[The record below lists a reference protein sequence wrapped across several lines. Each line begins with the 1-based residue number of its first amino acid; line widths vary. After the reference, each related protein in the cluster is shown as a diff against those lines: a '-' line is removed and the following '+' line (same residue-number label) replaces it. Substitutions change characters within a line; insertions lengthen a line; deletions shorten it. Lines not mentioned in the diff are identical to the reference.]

1 MNQIAMDRWAT
12 VKHIHQCALERNPSE
27 RAAFVDTSCGGDETL
42 RREVLSLLTYAT
54 EAESFL
60 ERPAIVAPTPPSATS
75 EASLVGRTVS
85 HYQVLSLLGAGGMG
99 EVYLAR
105 DPRLDR
111 TVALKILPGNLAA
124 DPDRMQR
131 FAREARAA
139 SALNHPNVA
148 TIYDVGESDGIHF
161 IVMEHVEGETI
172 ATRISRPLTPA
183 EVVDI
188 AVQAADALDVA
199 HAKGITH
206 RDIKPANLMLTRRG
220 QVKVL
225 DFGVAKMTAGDDGR
239 PGDWNVEPLTGVG
252 GIIGSAPY
260 MSPEQIA
267 GGDVDPR
274 SDVFGLGVVIYQM
287 ATRQLPFSG
296 ATRAEMT
303 ERILHAV
310 PEPLTRL
317 NPEIPLELE
326 RIAFKCLDKSADA
339 RYQSARELLTDLW
352 PLKRE
357 LDAKAARRAPDAEW
371 LAVHGQ
377 SGSTPGVAAIGAA
390 LGPGAPATDISRAS
404 QASELVARAWTHLR
418 SGSFFEVSHA
428 VSAFS
433 AATALD
439 PSYAAAH
446 AGLAL
451 AKVAQATL
459 RAVPLAEGFGDA
471 SAAALRALALDDHC
485 ADAHVALGQIMLH
498 REWDWLAAERC
509 FQRALAVNPNHPEA
523 YLHYGNLMEARGELD
538 RGLQLKLRGLECDQ
552 TSALAHV
559 HIALSFFEQRRYDDV
574 IVWTNKTLDR
584 DPEHLFA
591 RELLAGAYWK
601 KGDWERLLTEDLRRA
616 EARAPSEEAR
626 AALREICSEIL
637 DVYRRSGYAEAQ
649 RCILKHRQR
658 AGELLSAGQA
668 PKLLDSD
675 LGLVLHHAET
685 GDLDQAFEHLERSLD
700 ARDPALVHLAV
711 SPIWDS
717 LRPDPRFNKCLARM
731 KLQPVGL

>member
-1 MNQIAMDRWAT
+1 MNQVAMDRWAT
-12 VKHIHQCALERNPSE
+12 IKHIHQCALERDPSE
-27 RAAFVDTSCGGDETL
+27 RAAFVETSCGSDEAL

-60 ERPAIVAPTPPSATS
+60 ERPAAIDAPTSPSATS
-75 EASLVGRTVS
+75 EASLVGRTIS

-105 DPRLDR
+105 DSRLDR
-111 TVALKILPGNLAA
+111 TVALKVLPGDVATE
-124 DPDRMQR
+124 PDRMQR

-148 TIYDVGESDGIHF
+148 TIYDVGESDGINF

-172 ATRISRPLTPA
+172 AARISRPLTPA

-188 AVQAADALDVA
+188 AVQAADALDIA

-220 QVKVL
+220 HVKVL
-225 DFGVAKMTAGDDGR
+225 DFGVAKIAAGDEAR
-239 PGDWNVEPLTGVG
+239 PTGDWNVKSLTGVG

-274 SDVFGLGVVIYQM
+274 SDMFSLGVVIYQM
-287 ATRQLPFSG
+287 ATQQLPFSG

-310 PEPLTRL
+310 PESLTRL
-317 NPEIPLELE
+317 NSKMPLELE
-326 RIAFKCLDKSADA
+326 RITFKCLDKVANA
-339 RYQSARELLTDLW
+339 RYQSARELLSDLW

-357 LDAKAARRAPDAEW
+357 LDVKARRGTPDSVRVY
-371 LAVHGQ
+371 LDRSTGSP
-377 SGSTPGVAAIGAA
+377 SGAATITAIGSD
-390 LGPGAPATDISRAS
+390 APTTARSRAS
-404 QASELVARAWTHLR
+404 EASELIARGWAHLR

-433 AATALD
+433 AATVVD
-439 PSYAAAH
+439 PSDAAAH

-459 RAVPLAEGFGDA
+459 RAVPLAEGFDDA
-471 SAAALRALALDDHC
+471 RAAALRALALDDRC
-485 ADAHVALGQIMLH
+485 ADAQVALGQIMLH

-509 FQRALAVNPNHPEA
+509 FQRALALNPNHPEA
-523 YLHYGNLMEARGELD
+523 YLHYGNLMEALGELD

-559 HIALSFFEQRRYDDV
+559 MIALSFFEQRRYDDV

-626 AALREICSEIL
+626 VALREMCSEIL

-658 AGELLSAGQA
+658 AGELLSGGEA
-668 PKLLDSD
+668 PKLVDSD

-685 GDLDQAFEHLERSLD
+685 GDLDHAFEHLERSLD
-700 ARDPALVHLAV
+700 ARDPALIHLAV
-711 SPIWDS
+711 SPMWDS
-717 LRPDPRFNKCLARM
+717 LRGDPRFDQCLARM
-731 KLQPVGL
+731 KLRRP

>member
-12 VKHIHQCALERNPSE
+12 VKHIHQCALDKDPSE
-27 RAAFVDTSCGGDETL
+27 RAAFVDESCGGDETL
-42 RREVLSLLTYAT
+42 RREVQSLLMYAT

-60 ERPAIVAPTPPSATS
+60 ERPAIDVAPTRPSAPCET
-75 EASLVGRTVS
+75 ALVGRTVS

-111 TVALKILPGNLAA
+111 TVALKILPGDLAV

-131 FAREARAA
+131 FEREARAA

-172 ATRISRPLTPA
+172 AARIGRPLTPS
-183 EVVDI
+183 EVIDV

-206 RDIKPANLMLTRRG
+206 RDIKPANLMLTLRG
-220 QVKVL
+220 HVKVL
-225 DFGVAKMTAGDDGR
+225 DFGVAKMARGDEASPND
-239 PGDWNVEPLTGVG
+239 DWNVEPLTAVG
-252 GIIGSAPY
+252 SVVGSGPY

-274 SDVFGLGVVIYQM
+274 SDVFSLGVVIYQM

-296 ATRAEMT
+296 ETRAELT
-303 ERILHAV
+303 QSILHAT
-310 PEPLTRL
+310 PEPITRL

-339 RYQSARELLTDLW
+339 RYQSARELLSDLW
-352 PLKRE
+352 PLKRQV
-357 LDAKAARRAPDAEW
+357 DAKARRGTPDSVRVDAP
-371 LAVHGQ
+371 
-377 SGSTPGVAAIGAA
+377 T
-390 LGPGAPATDISRAS
+390 TDPSHAS
-404 QASELVARAWTHLR
+404 EASELVARGWTHLR

-433 AATALD
+433 AATAID

-451 AKVAQATL
+451 AKLAQATL
-459 RAVPLAEGFGDA
+459 RAGAHVEAFADA
-471 SAAALRALALDDHC
+471 KAAALRALALDDQC
-485 ADAHVALGQIMLH
+485 ADAQVALGQLMLLS
-498 REWDWLAAERC
+498 EWDWLAAERS
-509 FQRALAVNPNHPEA
+509 FQRALAINPNHAEA
-523 YLHYGNLMEARGELD
+523 YLHYGGLMEALGELD

-559 HIALSFFEQRRYDDV
+559 AVAVSFWNQRRYDDV
-574 IVWTNKTLDR
+574 IVWVNKTLDR

-591 RELLAGAYWK
+591 RELLVGAYWK
-601 KGDWERLLTEDLRRA
+601 KGDFERQLTEDLRRG
-616 EARAPSEEAR
+616 EARAPNEEVR
-626 AALREICSEIL
+626 VALRDIVADIL
-637 DVYRRSGYAEAQ
+637 DVYRHSGWAEAKRCMLKHLPRVLELLPEGQPSLERANSDLRFALHYAE
-649 RCILKHRQR
+649 
-658 AGELLSAGQA
+658 E
-668 PKLLDSD
+668 
-675 LGLVLHHAET
+675 
-685 GDLDQAFEHLERSLD
+685 GDLDQAFAHLDRALD
-700 ARDPALVHLAV
+700 ARDPALIHLAV
-711 SPIWDS
+711 APLWDS
-717 LRPDPRFNKCLARM
+717 LRADPRFNECLARM
-731 KLQPVGL
+731 KLRPVGL